1 MTDTDT
7 PEDAPQTNAGTI
19 TFTSFLMDSHPLITK
34 SVSNLWYSD
43 GHTPRLNRP
52 IIRLFCADEHCRGIR
67 NFRCDKEVGLYGNN
81 PHHAGVTYIC
91 SDCQRQF
98 KFFSLHIIAR
108 ENNSGEV
115 TKFGEL
121 PPFGPPVPNQL
132 LRLFGGDSGL
142 FLKGRSCENQAL
154 GIAAFAYYRRVV
166 ESHKAQLFDEI
177 IKVCKL
183 LGHSDD
189 FIKELEEARSL
200 ISFSQSID
208 HIKAALP
215 DALLINGHNPLS
227 LLHSALSR
235 GLHEETDQDCLEL
248 AHSIRVVLVEL
259 VERLTQLRKE
269 DRELTDAVKRL
280 MKSEE

>member
-7 PEDAPQTNAGTI
+7 SEDAQPTNNGPI
-19 TFTSFLMDSHPLITK
+19 TFASFLMDCHPSITA
-34 SVSNLWYSD
+34 SVGDLWYLD
-43 GHTPRLNRP
+43 ERTPVLRTP
-52 IIRLFCADEHCRGIR
+52 IIRLFCANEHCRGIR
-67 NFRCDKEVGLYGNN
+67 NFRCDKEIKLYGKN
-81 PHHAGVTYIC
+81 PHHAEVTYLC
-91 SDCQRQF
+91 SDCQEEF
-98 KFFSLHIIAR
+98 KFFSLHIVLR
-108 ENNSGEV
+108 KDQQGEA

-132 LRLFGGDSGL
+132 LRLFGSDSRL
-142 FLKGRSCENQAL
+142 FLKGRTCENQAL

-166 ESHKAQLFDEI
+166 ESHKVQLFDEI

-183 LGHSDD
+183 LGHSHD
-189 FIKELEEARSL
+189 FIKELTEAKDL
-200 ISFSQSID
+200 VSFSQSID

-269 DRELTDAVKRL
+269 DQELVEALKRL
-280 MKSEE
+280 MKPKE